1 MSNKRKRYKFFCT
14 LLRKGNLKGILFM
27 MNGIVIYFITSAS
40 VQVHQLPGGGT
51 AIYGLYRYVP
61 L

>member
-1 MSNKRKRYKFFCT
+1 MSNKGKRYKFFCT

-40 VQVHQLPGGGT
+40 VQVHQL
-51 AIYGLYRYVP
+51 
-61 L
+61 